1 MPAERRGLL
10 AMRAFVLV
18 YLALLLVLPVVFV
31 FRQAFVDGF
40 DAAWTAITSSAA
52 LDALGQTLLVAA
64 IAVPANT
71 VLGIGLAL
79 LLARGPRWLRA
90 PLGAVV
96 SLPLAVPPVVI
107 GVALLL
113 LFGRHGWLEG
123 PTASLGLTIIFS
135 WPGMTLATIFI
146 SLPFVAREV
155 VPLLRELGTD
165 QEDAARTLGAGPWQ
179 TFRRVTF
186 PAIVPAIAYG
196 VVLTT
201 ARAIGEFGAVSV
213 VSGRFV
219 GQTQTLPVFIQNR
232 EDNLDP
238 IAAYAAA
245 VVLALIALLVLALMI
260 SLQQRKEAVWRS
272 TPAA

>member
-1 MPAERRGLL
+1 MTTERRGLL

-18 YLALLLVLPVVFV
+18 YLTLLLVLPVIFV

-40 DAAWTAITSSAA
+40 GAAWTAITSSAA

-107 GVALLL
+107 GVSLLL

-123 PTASLGLTIIFS
+123 PTASLGLTILFS

-155 VPLLRELGTD
+155 VPLLRELGTE
-165 QEDAARTLGAGPWQ
+165 QEDAARTLGAGSWQ

-186 PAIVPAIAYG
+186 PAIRPAIAYG

-238 IAAYAAA
+238 VAAYAAA
-245 VVLALIALLVLALMI
+245 VVLAIIALLVLALMI
-260 SLQQRKEAVWRS
+260 RFQQRKETAWRS
-272 TPAA
+272 TPAV